1 MWGFLGYP
9 ALRFHIG
16 IPRVP
21 SIGVPLEMDGLGLD
35 VGVHGVPSI
44 GVPLEIDGLGLD
56 VGILRFPSIGVP
68 YWDSWGP
75 QYWSSS

>member
-35 VGVHGVPSI
+35 VGVLGVSSI
-44 GVPLEIDGLGLD
+44 GVPLEVDGLALD
-56 VGILRFPSIGVP
+56 VGVHGVPSIWVP
-68 YWDSWGP
+68 CRGHWGP
-75 QYWSSS
+75 QYWGSS